1 MNFETVKTLKGE
13 FIVILE
19 ETKDGAYLCVFSKG
33 EHVILAPTELD
44 HDSFSEYSEDDMR
57 VPLLKSHTH
66 IILRILREGIM
77 IKFSRR

>member
-19 ETKDGAYLCVFSKG
+19 ETKDGGYLCVFSKG

-44 HDSFSEYSEDDMR
+44 QDTFSEYSEDDMR
-57 VPLLKSHTH
+57 VTLKQ
-66 IILRILREGIM
+66 REAL
-77 IKFSRR
+77 KNYFNNDVSKAA

>member
-57 VPLLKSHTH
+57 VTLKQRQA
-66 IILRILREGIM
+66 LRNYFNDDVEQAA
-77 IKFSRR
+77 